1 MTFFKGVLKL
11 VWKLAERSTS
21 TGEKGWKRN
30 SALIRNHKSSVGG
43 RKTFRYQK
51 QLINSRL
58 QGPRIVGFVTVLELF
73 TLDMNE

>member
-1 MTFFKGVLKL
+1 MTFFKSVLKL

-43 RKTFRYQK
+43 GKTFRYQK
-51 QLINSRL
+51 QLISRL
-58 QGPRIVGFVTVLELF
+58 QGPRTVGFVTVLELF
-73 TLDMNE
+73 TLDVNE